1 MTTQTDIARGLYL
14 LARQLDIGESFTLD
28 RGANSLTFDTSTRN
42 FALTRRVR
50 GLAGD
55 PMFFAGQV
63 LREGTLI
70 QHQRV
75 AALAR
80 WLEVDTRLYVTREP
94 EGLGLVLS
102 RVSSGA
108 RTEAAVSDEQIV
120 ADPGAWGPPG
130 PKLGQVLQ
138 SLRRDLGRLE

>member
-1 MTTQTDIARGLYL
+1 M
-14 LARQLDIGESFTLD
+14 
-28 RGANSLTFDTSTRN
+28 
-42 FALTRRVR
+42 
-50 GLAGD
+50 
-55 PMFFAGQV
+55 
-63 LREGTLI
+63 I

-80 WLEVDTRLYVTREP
+80 WLEIDTRLYVTREP

-108 RTEAAVSDEQIV
+108 RTEAAVSGEQIV

-130 PKLGQVLQ
+130 PKLGQVLEN
-138 SLRRDLGRLE
+138 LRRELARLE

>member
-1 MTTQTDIARGLYL
+1 MRGLV
-14 LARQLDIGESFTLD
+14 D
-28 RGANSLTFDTSTRN
+28 
-42 FALTRRVR
+42 
-50 GLAGD
+50 D

-80 WLEVDTRLYVTREP
+80 WLEVDTRIYVTREP

-108 RTEAAVSDEQIV
+108 RTEAVISDDQIV
-120 ADPGAWGPPG
+120 AKPGAWGPPG
-130 PKLGQVLQ
+130 PKLGEVLET
-138 SLRRDLGRLE
+138 LRREFARLE